1 MGYFQSCDIT
11 IDCKLTYCIWNII
24 SLNFDMYVAMAT
36 GDVFLICILDNIVN
50 DKCEKDK

>member
-1 MGYFQSCDIT
+1 
-11 IDCKLTYCIWNII
+11 
-24 SLNFDMYVAMAT
+24 MAT